1 MNISKFILRLP
12 KNLRKHKFIQL
23 LLLIFPD
30 SSIQKIS
37 FNNKAT
43 VFVDLRDAAPRQ
55 ALITGLFEPE
65 FFDIAKPFLIKGG
78 VFFDIGANWGFCS
91 YGLVSLINKQ
101 NLECHL
107 FEANPVIAKILDKSK
122 LLYPDFIIQVNNCC
136 VTDREGISN
145 LTINSNDLGQ
155 SFIDNEGTY
164 TIDNLILDNYI
175 EKNNIKKIN
184 FMKMDIEG
192 YEPFAIKGCI
202 NSLKQGIIEVVYF
215 EVVPSHLR
223 RNGYDPSDCF
233 KLLVSFGYELFFC
246 KKRDWDLGIV
256 SSENSFEYDL
266 NGYPL
271 KLSKMNQFPD
281 GYSTDILAIHN
292 KFIKL

>member
-91 YGLVSLINKQ
+91 
-101 NLECHL
+101 
-107 FEANPVIAKILDKSK
+107 
-122 LLYPDFIIQVNNCC
+122 
-136 VTDREGISN
+136 
-145 LTINSNDLGQ
+145 
-155 SFIDNEGTY
+155 
-164 TIDNLILDNYI
+164 
-175 EKNNIKKIN
+175 
-184 FMKMDIEG
+184 
-192 YEPFAIKGCI
+192 
-202 NSLKQGIIEVVYF
+202 
-215 EVVPSHLR
+215 
-223 RNGYDPSDCF
+223 
-233 KLLVSFGYELFFC
+233 
-246 KKRDWDLGIV
+246 
-256 SSENSFEYDL
+256 
-266 NGYPL
+266 
-271 KLSKMNQFPD
+271 
-281 GYSTDILAIHN
+281 
-292 KFIKL
+292 